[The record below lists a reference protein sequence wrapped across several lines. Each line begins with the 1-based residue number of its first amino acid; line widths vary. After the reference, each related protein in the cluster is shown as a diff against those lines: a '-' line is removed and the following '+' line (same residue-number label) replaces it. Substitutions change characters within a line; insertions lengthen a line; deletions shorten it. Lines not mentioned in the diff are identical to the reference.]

1 MDNPTTRSIKRF
13 SELVQALPDA
23 ELERDWTW
31 GSYKSEGIRFAYFR
45 AYEDLRDLAVGIEH
59 QRVISGE
66 PWPDAQRILAQYHA
80 AYRDLQAVLLG
91 VESQYHEIPPAEGEW
106 PVRRVLSHVVG
117 ADMGFYVAIKF
128 ALDRYQQGADPLIEI
143 EDETWLEIIG
153 LEDDEVDAKMAEAL
167 PGLQSFHEELH
178 QRIMT
183 DFSGIADYELEKPSR
198 YWEDEMHSLRFRLH
212 RFDAHMR
219 QHTIQ
224 IEKTLQALGHVPGES
239 EKLLRLIFAALA
251 QVEGAL
257 VGTGETYQELLR
269 ESAVRIDE
277 RTREIEDILAS

>member
-23 ELERDWTW
+23 ELERDWAW

-45 AYEDLRDLAVGIEH
+45 AYEDLRDLAVQIGH

-198 YWEDEMHSLRFRLH
+198 YWEDEMYSLRFRLH

-251 QVEGAL
+251 QVEGDFNL
-257 VGTGETYQELLR
+257 IGSPQLDTDCR
-269 ESAVRIDE
+269 H
-277 RTREIEDILAS
+277 

>member
-1 MDNPTTRSIKRF
+1 MDNPTAKSIKRF
-13 SELVQALPDA
+13 SELVRALPDA
-23 ELERDWTW
+23 DLERDWAW

-45 AYEDLRDLAVGIEH
+45 AYEDLRDLAVQIGH
-59 QRVISGE
+59 QRAISGE
-66 PWPDAQRILAQYHA
+66 PWLDAQRILAQYHA
-80 AYRDLQAVLLG
+80 AYRDLEAVLLG
-91 VESQYHEIPPAEGEW
+91 VESQYYEIPPAEGEW
-106 PVRRVLSHVVG
+106 PVRRVLAHVVG

-143 EDETWLEIIG
+143 EDKTWLEIIG
-153 LEDDEVDAKMAEAL
+153 LEDDEVDAKMADAL

-183 DFSGIADYELEKPSR
+183 DFSGIADYELEKSSR
-198 YWEDEMHSLRFRLH
+198 YWEDEMYSLRFRLH

-224 IEKTLQALGHVPGES
+224 MEKTLQVLGHVPGES

-257 VGTGETYQELLR
+257 IGTGETYQELLS

-277 RTREIEDILAS
+277 RTREIEDILVS

>member
-13 SELVQALPDA
+13 SELVRALPDA
-23 ELERDWTW
+23 ELERDWAW

-45 AYEDLRDLAVGIEH
+45 AYEDLRDLAVQIGH

-198 YWEDEMHSLRFRLH
+198 YWEDEMYSLRFRLH

-257 VGTGETYQELLR
+257 IGTGETYQELLS

-277 RTREIEDILAS
+277 RTREIEDILVS

>member
-1 MDNPTTRSIKRF
+1 MDNPTAKSIQRF
-13 SELVQALPDA
+13 SELVRDLPDA
-23 ELERDWTW
+23 ELERDWAW

-45 AYEDLRDLAVGIEH
+45 AYEDLRDLAVQIGH
-59 QRVISGE
+59 QRAISEE

-91 VESQYHEIPPAEGEW
+91 VESQYHEIHPAEGEW
-106 PVRRVLSHVVG
+106 TVRRVLAHVAG

-153 LEDDEVDAKMAEAL
+153 LEDDDVDAKMAEAL

-183 DFSGIADYELEKPSR
+183 DFSGITDYELEKPSR
-198 YWEDEMHSLRFRLH
+198 YWEDEMYSLRFRLH

-224 IEKTLQALGHVPGES
+224 MEKTLQVLGHVPSES

-257 VGTGETYQELLR
+257 IGTRETYQELLS

-277 RTREIEDILAS
+277 RTREIEDLLVS

>member
-1 MDNPTTRSIKRF
+1 MDNPTAKSIKRF
-13 SELVQALPDA
+13 SELVWALPDS
-23 ELERDWTW
+23 ELERDWAW
-31 GSYKSEGIRFAYFR
+31 GSYKSEGIRFVYFR
-45 AYEDLRDLAVGIEH
+45 AYEDLRDLAVQIGH
-59 QRVISGE
+59 QRAISGE
-66 PWPDAQRILAQYHA
+66 PWSDAQRILAQYHA

-91 VESQYHEIPPAEGEW
+91 VENQYYEIPPAEGEW
-106 PVRRVLSHVVG
+106 SVRRVLAHVVG

-143 EDETWLEIIG
+143 EDETWLEIMG

-183 DFSGIADYELEKPSR
+183 DFSGITDYELEKPSR
-198 YWEDEMHSLRFRLH
+198 YWEDEMYSLRFRLH
-212 RFDAHMR
+212 RFDAHVR

-224 IEKTLQALGHVPGES
+224 MEKTLQVLGHVPGES
-239 EKLLRLIFAALA
+239 EMLLRLIFAALA
-251 QVEGAL
+251 QLEGAL
-257 VGTGETYQELLR
+257 IGTGETYRELLS

-277 RTREIEDILAS
+277 RTREIEDLLVS

>member
-1 MDNPTTRSIKRF
+1 MDNPTAKSIKRF
-13 SELVQALPDA
+13 SELVRALPDA
-23 ELERDWTW
+23 DLERDWAW

-45 AYEDLRDLAVGIEH
+45 AYEDLRDLAVQIGH
-59 QRVISGE
+59 QRAISGE
-66 PWPDAQRILAQYHA
+66 PWLDAQRILAQYHA
-80 AYRDLQAVLLG
+80 AYRDLEAVLLG
-91 VESQYHEIPPAEGEW
+91 VESQYYEIPPAEGEW
-106 PVRRVLSHVVG
+106 PVRRVLAHVVG

-167 PGLQSFHEELH
+167 PGLQSYHEELH

-183 DFSGIADYELEKPSR
+183 DFSGIADYELEKSSR
-198 YWEDEMHSLRFRLH
+198 YWEDEMYSLRFRLH

-224 IEKTLQALGHVPGES
+224 MEKTLQVLGHVPGES

-257 VGTGETYQELLR
+257 IGTGETYQELLS

-277 RTREIEDILAS
+277 RTREIEDILVS